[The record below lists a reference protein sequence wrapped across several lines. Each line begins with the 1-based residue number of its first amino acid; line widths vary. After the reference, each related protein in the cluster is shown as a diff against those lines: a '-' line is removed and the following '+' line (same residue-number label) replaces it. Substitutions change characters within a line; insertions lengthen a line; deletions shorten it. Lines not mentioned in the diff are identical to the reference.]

1 MSATV
6 HIIGAGLAGL
16 SAALKLSA
24 RGRRVIVHEA
34 TAFAGGRC
42 RSYHDASVGM
52 TIDNGNHLLLSGN
65 HAALDYLRSI
75 GAAHRLVGPPAAE
88 FSFVDLAGGERW
100 TLRFNDGRLP
110 FWVFD
115 ADRRVPGTHALA
127 YLPLA
132 RLLWA
137 PPGKAVGEVI
147 ACDGVLYRRLVEP
160 LLLAALNI
168 DPPQG
173 SARLA
178 AAIIRETLAAG
189 GRACR
194 PLIAR
199 DGLGSTLIEPALA
212 HLRQRGATVRMEHQL
227 RALRFAAE
235 RIEALD
241 FGSETVTL
249 AADDTVIVTVPP
261 YVATSLVP
269 GLDAP
274 TEFRAIVN
282 AHFRIEPPAAQ
293 PPILGVL
300 NGTVQWLFAFP
311 GRLSVTISAGDR
323 LIDGPREE
331 LAKTICQGGSPP
343 GSAALNPVI
352 RATSSQIVLASS
364 SRGPSMSRSPALMV
378 TDSLPGKANSHCT
391 VPLSTPRIGG
401 CAAGG
406 SMRKCALTMA
416 RNSVGASRPGTSDVA
431 T

>member
-1 MSATV
+1 MSGTI

-16 SAALKLSA
+16 SAAVRLTS
-24 RGRRVIVHEA
+24 RGRNVAVHEA

-65 HAALDYLRSI
+65 HAALDYLRNI
-75 GAAHRLVGPPAAE
+75 GAEHRLDGPPTAE
-88 FSFVDLAGGERW
+88 FSFADLASGKRW
-100 TLRFNDGRLP
+100 TLRFNNGPIP

-115 ADRRVPGTHALA
+115 PGRRVPGTRVLD

-137 PPGKAVGEVI
+137 PAGKSVGEVI
-147 ACDGVLYRRLVEP
+147 ACEGALYQRLVEP

-168 DPPQG
+168 DAPDG

-178 AAIIRETLAAG
+178 GAIIRETLAVG

-199 DGLGSTLIEPALA
+199 EGLGATLIEPALA
-212 HLRQRGATVRMEHQL
+212 HLQQHSAMVRLEHQL
-227 RALRFAAE
+227 RALRFNAE

-241 FGSETVTL
+241 FGAENIAL
-249 AADDTVIVTVPP
+249 GADDAVILAVPP
-261 YVATSLVP
+261 YIAASLVRDL
-269 GLDAP
+269 GVP

-282 AHFRIEPPAAQ
+282 AHFRIDPPSAQ

-323 LIDGPREE
+323 LIDAPREE
-331 LAKTICQGGSPP
+331 LAKTIWGEVASLTGLPP
-343 GSAALNPVI
+343 ALPPWQIVRER
-352 RATSSQIVLASS
+352 RATFAATPAQDAKRPGAVTKWRNLVLA
-364 SRGPSMSRSPALMV
+364 GDWTDTGLPATIEGAIRSGNRAA
-378 TDSLPGKANSHCT
+378 DT
-391 VPLSTPRIGG
+391 V
-401 CAAGG
+401 A
-406 SMRKCALTMA
+406 K
-416 RNSVGASRPGTSDVA
+416 
-431 T
+431 